1 MQHLSSM
8 DRARNA
14 LERGDRFPVASL
26 PKAGRDAVRS
36 ASIHDR
42 NRATTS

>member
-14 LERGDRFPVASL
+14 LERGDRFPVGSL
-26 PKAGRDAVRS
+26 AVGGG
-36 ASIHDR
+36 
-42 NRATTS
+42 